1 MTESVSAVDPVVIET
16 LREVMEDNFTLLLNT
31 FLTDSAARI
40 SALQA
45 QCNDRSAHSADRA
58 DSVRQL
64 AHSLKGSCANLGA
77 QQLVQH
83 CQDLEHKAGLGQL
96 EDIAANVGAIA
107 AEFARV
113 RTELQRFLA
122 GA

>member
-1 MTESVSAVDPVVIET
+1 MTESISAVDPVVLET
-16 LREVMEDNFTLLLNT
+16 LREVMEDNFTLLLET

-45 QCNDRSAHSADRA
+45 QCNDRSSGSADG
-58 DSVRQL
+58 VRQL

-77 QQLVQH
+77 QQLVEH
-83 CQDLEHKAGLGQL
+83 CQALEHKAGLGQL
-96 EDIAANVGAIA
+96 EDMAANVGAIA

-113 RTELQRFLA
+113 RAELQRFLA